1 MIYDIFCKH
10 QSVYI
15 LSYLKIY
22 KQLKIFIWTS
32 FHLLI
37 VHCKVMFIFIR
48 LS

>member
-22 KQLKIFIWTS
+22 KQLKIFFYLNIILFVNCS
-32 FHLLI
+32 L
-37 VHCKVMFIFIR
+37 
-48 LS
+48 